1 MYIYK
6 AMKTLNHYIIY
17 GTLITSTVNA
27 QAAKTPASTIQ
38 NIKAMNTE
46 KLSNPIAKQ
55 AIDALQNGDKQTWF
69 ALFTAD
75 AVLFDDGNKMNFK
88 SFFEKALGHERFTSI
103 DKVEQNGLHV
113 YGKFHSDQ
121 WGDFK
126 TYFKFTVNADNKIS
140 KLEIGQASY

>member
-1 MYIYK
+1 
-6 AMKTLNHYIIY
+6 MKTLNHYIIY

-38 NIKAMNTE
+38 NVKAMNTE

-55 AIDALQNGDKQTWF
+55 AIDALQNGDKQAWF

-75 AVLFDDGNKMNFK
+75 AGLFDDGNKMNFK